1 MYSTTESTSSL
12 GDTIAIPMGSGRVD
26 PAVCYLPMAAARAAL
41 GFPSPAEDFQEDSL
55 DLNELLVRNP
65 AATFLYRA
73 EGSSMIEA
81 GICGGDILIVDRSV
95 TPRHG
100 DVVIASWEGN
110 APACKVLHVLP
121 DHIELHSRNSR
132 VLPIVLGAMIEVEV
146 FAVVGV
152 ARQMR
157 RVQGQGRRAGR

>member
-1 MYSTTESTSSL
+1 
-12 GDTIAIPMGSGRVD
+12 
-26 PAVCYLPMAAARAAL
+26 
-41 GFPSPAEDFQEDSL
+41 
-55 DLNELLVRNP
+55 
-65 AATFLYRA
+65 
-73 EGSSMIEA
+73 MIEA

-100 DVVIASWEGN
+100 DVVIASWDGN

>member
-1 MYSTTESTSSL
+1 MSFLFNYDQLVPVTASPCSIL
-12 GDTIAIPMGSGRVD
+12 MVGDSV
-26 PAVCYLPMAAARAAL
+26 RA
-41 GFPSPAEDFQEDSL
+41 GFPSPAEDFAAKRI
-55 DLNELLVRNP
+55 DLTAELITHP
-65 AATFLYRA
+65 QATFMIRVSG
-73 EGSSMIEA
+73 ESMIEA

-100 DVVIASWEGN
+100 DVVIASWDGN